1 MHKIVLLLMYGLLL
15 LFYSCSDKEMQT
27 HSEKEFGDVIQ
38 LNTKRKFT
46 RELLSI
52 DDLMVKD
59 SLVVICNSRDDS
71 IFMAFDLK
79 GKDTLNCVKTWGRKG
94 KGPGEYG
101 LFTHLIDLPQNEFYV
116 ADYSRNNLRKYSL
129 PEFKL
134 RREKK
139 IVTNRDEPQFREIP
153 QKIVSPDGSI
163 FFYDKFMM
171 HELYITRWKN
181 GQTPEEIFGFP
192 SFKKQYSKETSTT
205 YFGCLAVNSKM
216 NRIVY
221 AFHHFRRFYIMDFDG
236 NIIKKVQITPGAP
249 SPVFKDDRN
258 LDAGSSTLCFMN
270 ARATDRSI
278 FLYYVGHTYN
288 EIKKKDWQV
297 STYIEEY
304 DWEGNPINRY
314 KLDRFISN
322 FDIVSG
328 KKGSR
333 FFLGIDQAH
342 EDPVLVLKKD

>member
-1 MHKIVLLLMYGLLL
+1 MHKIITLLMAGALLL
-15 LFYSCSDKEMQT
+15 LFACSDKETQT
-27 HSEKEFGDVIQ
+27 HSEKEFGDVVQ
-38 LNTKRKFT
+38 LNPKRKLT

-59 SLVVICNSRDDS
+59 SLMVVCNSRDDS
-71 IFMAFDLK
+71 IFMAFDLN
-79 GKDTLNCVKTWGRKG
+79 GKDTLNCIKTWGRKG

-129 PEFKL
+129 PGFKL

-181 GQTPEEIFGFP
+181 GQRPEEIYAFP
-192 SFKKQYSKETSTT
+192 KFKNKYSNGTSFT
-205 YFGCLAVNSKM
+205 YAGCLGVNSRLK
-216 NRIVY
+216 RIVY
-221 AFHHFRRFYIMDFDG
+221 AFNLFRRFYIMDFNG

-249 SPVFKDDRN
+249 APVFNDDRN
-258 LDAGSSTLCFMN
+258 LDRGSSTLCFMN

-288 EIKKKDWQV
+288 EIKKKDWEV

-304 DWEGNPINRY
+304 DWEGNPIKRY
-314 KLDRFISN
+314 RLGKFISN
-322 FDIVSG
+322 FDIVSANR
-328 KKGSR
+328 GSQV
-333 FFLGIDQAH
+333 FVGTDQAH
-342 EDPVLVLKKD
+342 EHPVLLLKP